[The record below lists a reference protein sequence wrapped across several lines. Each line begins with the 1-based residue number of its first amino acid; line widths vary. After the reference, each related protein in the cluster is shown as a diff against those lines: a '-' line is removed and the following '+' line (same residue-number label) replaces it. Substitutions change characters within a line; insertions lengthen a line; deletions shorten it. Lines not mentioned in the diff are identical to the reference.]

1 MDFEGLKYNFLA
13 PDPPDDFS
21 ITITSEFVNF
31 NWYNPG
37 MDSSFWNT
45 DLNKSSTWHFM
56 LKFGTMFPFTQRDTI
71 VSKDKH
77 EFTWK
82 INTQDFDM
90 YFGQLTGSSIDL
102 YGPSTMQICF
112 YPTFDSGNILVST
125 LVFDLG
131 GIRIAA
137 VVT

>member
-1 MDFEGLKYNFLA
+1 MDPN
-13 PDPPDDFS
+13 
-21 ITITSEFVNF
+21 
-31 NWYNPG
+31 
-37 MDSSFWNT
+37 FWNT

-56 LKFGTMFPFTQRDTI
+56 LKFGIMFPYTQRDTI
-71 VSKDKH
+71 VSNDKH

-82 INTQDFDM
+82 INTQDYDM

-112 YPTFDSGNILVST
+112 IPTFDSGNILVSA

-137 VVT
+137 VLT

>member
-1 MDFEGLKYNFLA
+1 MDPN
-13 PDPPDDFS
+13 
-21 ITITSEFVNF
+21 
-31 NWYNPG
+31 
-37 MDSSFWNT
+37 FWNT

-56 LKFGTMFPFTQRDTI
+56 LKFGIMFPYTQRDTI

-82 INTQDFDM
+82 INTQDYDM

-112 YPTFDSGNILVST
+112 IPTFDSGNILVSA

-137 VVT
+137 VLT